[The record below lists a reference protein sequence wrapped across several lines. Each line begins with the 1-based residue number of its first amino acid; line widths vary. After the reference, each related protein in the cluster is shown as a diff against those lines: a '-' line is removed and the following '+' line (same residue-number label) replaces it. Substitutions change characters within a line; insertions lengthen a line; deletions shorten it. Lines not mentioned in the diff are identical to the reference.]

1 MCPHHRKEASIL
13 GGDRILVLAEGEA
26 CLGNAFFQVTSF
38 LARTGKFKMGI
49 MLASV
54 QEERIQEGISEPLL
68 VKDHR
73 LEGTFSFSISVII
86 LPKMKKGAFMYFC

>member
-1 MCPHHRKEASIL
+1 MCPRHKKEGSVL
-13 GGDRILVLAEGEA
+13 RGDRILVLAEGEA

-38 LARTGKFKMGI
+38 LARTGKFKMGVV
-49 MLASV
+49 LASV

>member
-1 MCPHHRKEASIL
+1 MPTAYKRSISL

-26 CLGNAFFQVTSF
+26 CLGDAFFQVTSF
-38 LARTGKFKMGI
+38 LARTGKFKMGV

-68 VKDHR
+68 VKDRH
-73 LEGTFSFSISVII
+73 LQGTFLLSLLLL
-86 LPKMKKGAFMYFC
+86 LPEMKKGAFTFFF